1 MREEWVQ
8 IARRTIVAATL
19 LAVAGLWPAGAAA
32 QEGGAETPADDG
44 AYCSATTAAVYEACL
59 DEARADYKLEV
70 GKCLNIVLNQARAN
84 CLADAQDA
92 RDEGI
97 ALCKAQRVL
106 RRNICA
112 ALGEARYEP
121 NFDPARFDQDLG
133 NLTNPNPYFPLVT
146 GYHWEFEGSEHVTV
160 EVLDKVKLIAGNH
173 CFVVN
178 DRVIV
183 DGVVVEN
190 TDDWFAHAKNGDVY
204 YAGELSGDFETFE
217 GDVPPDPELIT
228 LEGSFKTRRDR
239 AKPGIAFFRHPHK
252 GKVYRQEY
260 DLNNAEDMA
269 EIISTTYAFG
279 DDPELDRFVPQDLA
293 ELLCAGDCIVV
304 REFTPLSPEDVE
316 RKYYAPGIGNFL
328 GIHVD
333 TGERVQLVQ
342 CNFDTRC
349 DALPS
354 P

>member
-8 IARRTIVAATL
+8 IARRTNVAATL

-92 RDEGI
+92 RDEDI
-97 ALCKAQRVL
+97 SLCKTQRVL

-121 NFDPARFDQDLG
+121 KFDPARFDQDLG
-133 NLTNPNPYFPLVT
+133 NLTNPNPYIPLVT

-279 DDPELDRFVPQDLA
+279 ADPELDRFVPQDLA

-328 GIHVD
+328 GIHVE